1 MSAATETGAAPQ
13 AAERPLVELRGLKMH
28 FPITEGI
35 LARRK
40 IGEVKAVDGVNLTI
54 QRGETLGLVG
64 ESGCGK
70 TTIGRMVVRLTVPSA
85 GSIAVEGE
93 DFTRLSGEALRRKR
107 QRVQMVFQDPFA
119 CLNARMTAEA
129 IVAEP
134 LVNFRLGDAAARRRR
149 VRRLFDQVGLP
160 QAFLDRLPHHMS
172 GGQRQRLGIAR
183 ALAAEPAVIVA
194 DEAVAALDVSIR
206 SQILNLLKDL
216 QRETGVAYL
225 FISHDLSVVR
235 YLADEI
241 AVMYL
246 GRIVEK
252 GPVRS
257 VFATPAHP
265 YTQALIG
272 AIPAPHPRDR
282 RRRALLDGEVPSAA
296 AQPVGC
302 PFRTR
307 CPLAT
312 DICSREPPPLVTV
325 RHGHAAA
332 CHHIHQALPM
342 TAKEQ
347 SAASPSM

>member
-1 MSAATETGAAPQ
+1 MTPALEVAHLSKTFAARRGPFGLLGRSVVHAVDDVSFSVGAA
-13 AAERPLVELRGLKMH
+13 R
-28 FPITEGI
+28 T
-35 LARRK
+35 LA
-40 IGEVKAVDGVNLTI
+40 
-54 QRGETLGLVG
+54 LVG

-70 TTIGRMVVRLTVPSA
+70 TTIGRMVVRLTAPSA
-85 GSIAVEGE
+85 GCITVEGE
-93 DFTRLSGEALRRKR
+93 DFTRLKGEALRRKR

-119 CLNARMTAEA
+119 CLNARMTGEA

-134 LVNFRLGDAAARRRR
+134 LVNFGLGDAAARRRR
-149 VRRLFDQVGLP
+149 VCRLFDQVGLP
-160 QAFLDRLPHHMS
+160 QTFLDRLPHHMS

-206 SQILNLLKDL
+206 SQILNLLNDL

-235 YLADEI
+235 YLADDI

-257 VFATPAHP
+257 VFAAPAHP
-265 YTQALIG
+265 YTRALMG
-272 AIPAPHPRDR
+272 AIPASHPRER

-296 AQPVGC
+296 ALPVGC
-302 PFRTR
+302 RFRTR

-312 DICSREPPPLVTV
+312 EICSRQAPPVVTV
-325 RHGHAAA
+325 GHGHVAA
-332 CHHIHQALPM
+332 CHHIGPALPM
-342 TAKEQ
+342 GAKEQ
-347 SAASPSM
+347 SAAPPSNGHADDTTTGGTTT

>member
-1 MSAATETGAAPQ
+1 MTPALEVAHLSKTFA
-13 AAERPLVELRGLKMH
+13 
-28 FPITEGI
+28 
-35 LARRK
+35 ARR
-40 IGEVKAVDGVNLTI
+40 GPFGLLGRRVVRAVEDVSFTVESS
-54 QRGETLGLVG
+54 RTLALVG

-70 TTIGRMVVRLTVPSA
+70 TTIGRMVVRLTAPSA
-85 GSIAVEGE
+85 GSIRVEGE

-134 LVNFRLGDAAARRRR
+134 LVNFSLGDATVRRRR
-149 VRRLFDQVGLP
+149 VRQLFDQVGLP
-160 QAFLDRLPHHMS
+160 QTFLDRLPHHMS

-257 VFATPAHP
+257 VFAATAHP

-272 AIPAPHPRDR
+272 AIPALHPRER
-282 RRRALLDGEVPSAA
+282 RRRALLDGEVPSGAA
-296 AQPVGC
+296 LPVGC

-325 RHGHAAA
+325 RHGHTAA
-332 CHHIHQALPM
+332 CHHIHANEM
-342 TAKEQ
+342 TTGGTTT
-347 SAASPSM
+347 

>member
-1 MSAATETGAAPQ
+1 MTPALEVAHLGKTFAGRRGPFGLFGRRVVRA
-13 AAERPLVELRGLKMH
+13 VEDVSFAVEASR
-28 FPITEGI
+28 T
-35 LARRK
+35 LA
-40 IGEVKAVDGVNLTI
+40 
-54 QRGETLGLVG
+54 LVG

-70 TTIGRMVVRLTVPSA
+70 TTIGRMVVRLTAPSA
-85 GSIAVEGE
+85 GSITVEGE

-149 VRRLFDQVGLP
+149 VHQLFDQVGLP

-183 ALAAEPAVIVA
+183 ALAAEPAIIVA

-246 GRIVEK
+246 GRIVET

-257 VFATPAHP
+257 VFAAPAHP
-265 YTQALIG
+265 YTRALIA

-296 AQPVGC
+296 ALPAGC

-312 DICSREPPPLVTV
+312 DICSREAPPMVTV

-332 CHHIHQALPM
+332 CHHTKQLLHGM
-342 TAKEQ
+342 TTGGTTT
-347 SAASPSM
+347 

>member
-1 MSAATETGAAPQ
+1 MTPALEVARLSKTFAIRRGPLGLLGRRVVRAVEDVSFAVGAS
-13 AAERPLVELRGLKMH
+13 R
-28 FPITEGI
+28 T
-35 LARRK
+35 LA
-40 IGEVKAVDGVNLTI
+40 
-54 QRGETLGLVG
+54 LVG

-149 VRRLFDQVGLP
+149 VRQLLDQVGLP
-160 QAFLDRLPHHMS
+160 QTFLERLPHHMS

-235 YLADEI
+235 YLADDV

-272 AIPAPHPRDR
+272 AIPAPHPRER
-282 RRRALLDGEVPSAA
+282 RRRALLHGEVPSAA
-296 AQPVGC
+296 ALPVGC

-312 DICSREPPPLVTV
+312 DICFREPPALVTV

-332 CHHIHQALPM
+332 CHHVQANE
-342 TAKEQ
+342 TTTGGTTT
-347 SAASPSM
+347 

>member
-1 MSAATETGAAPQ
+1 MTPALEVARLSKTF
-13 AAERPLVELRGLKMH
+13 V
-28 FPITEGI
+28 
-35 LARRK
+35 ARR
-40 IGEVKAVDGVNLTI
+40 GPFGLLGRRVVRAVEDVSFTVEAS
-54 QRGETLGLVG
+54 RTLALVG

-134 LVNFRLGDAAARRRR
+134 LINFRLGDAAARRQR

-246 GRIVEK
+246 GRIVER

-257 VFATPAHP
+257 VFAAPAHP

-272 AIPAPHPRDR
+272 AIPAPHPRER

-296 AQPVGC
+296 ASPVGC

-312 DICSREPPPLVTV
+312 DICSREPPPPVTV
-325 RHGHAAA
+325 RHGHSAA
-332 CHHIHQALPM
+332 CHHIHSNE
-342 TAKEQ
+342 TTTGGTTT
-347 SAASPSM
+347 